1 MFFISCER
9 QWFVDEQVLFEMSQM
24 CKDISK
30 LLLQSLLVSDEN
42 GIFSL
47 SKVLLLL

>member
-1 MFFISCER
+1 MVFISCEG
-9 QWFVDEQVLFEMSQM
+9 QWFVDEHVLFEMSQLS
-24 CKDISK
+24 KGISK
-30 LLLQSLLVSDEN
+30 LLLQSLHVSDEN